1 MNGIKEKGLKASKD
15 KWRRI
20 FLFTMVFVV
29 TYFIIITAVA
39 PSKYKLNVGDIA
51 EVDIKA
57 PRDIIDQEATK
68 AKENEIIASVEKA
81 YSLKSEVKVDADKN
95 VITFFTKLINLKS
108 DSLTEKEKIDVLK
121 KIEAFKL
128 SDANYKTLLSLSNE
142 KSTELQWVL
151 KSALDKVY
159 ENNIGEDESKDGESI
174 KNTMTIQEA
183 KAVAD
188 EVIEASEPDEN
199 IQNILKDMAYSQIK
213 PNFIFDKSKTDEK
226 ITEELKKA
234 TKVYIKKNQI
244 VVKEGEPITQKQV
257 EILTELGL
265 VGDEVDKEYLFTYA
279 ALAAFVAL
287 TLALPLDGRSS
298 LL

>member
-95 VITFFTKLINLKS
+95 VITFFTKLINLK
-108 DSLTEKEKIDVLK
+108 LK
-121 KIEAFKL
+121 
-128 SDANYKTLLSLSNE
+128 
-142 KSTELQWVL
+142 
-151 KSALDKVY
+151 
-159 ENNIGEDESKDGESI
+159 
-174 KNTMTIQEA
+174 
-183 KAVAD
+183 
-188 EVIEASEPDEN
+188 
-199 IQNILKDMAYSQIK
+199 
-213 PNFIFDKSKTDEK
+213 
-226 ITEELKKA
+226 
-234 TKVYIKKNQI
+234 
-244 VVKEGEPITQKQV
+244 
-257 EILTELGL
+257 L
-265 VGDEVDKEYLFTYA
+265 V
-279 ALAAFVAL
+279 
-287 TLALPLDGRSS
+287 S
-298 LL
+298 